1 MDNELLNED
10 WLKTR
15 TWDIYRLGTLVTTL
29 PDFLWALGVAN
40 SPESEQKEAV
50 RHATELPSWIPA
62 PKELK
67 DAVDEFLNPKT
78 TTVTKEQ
85 ARIIE
90 SVMKQVWNIAKG
102 DDDNQQGK

>member
-1 MDNELLNED
+1 MVMDNELLNED

-15 TWDIYRLGTLVTTL
+15 TWDLYRVGTLITTL
-29 PDFLWALGVAN
+29 PDFLWSLGVAD
-40 SPESEQKEAV
+40 SPESEQKVAV

-78 TTVTKEQ
+78 TTVTTKQ

-90 SVMKQVWNIAKG
+90 AVMNQVAKASK
-102 DDDNQQGK
+102 NK